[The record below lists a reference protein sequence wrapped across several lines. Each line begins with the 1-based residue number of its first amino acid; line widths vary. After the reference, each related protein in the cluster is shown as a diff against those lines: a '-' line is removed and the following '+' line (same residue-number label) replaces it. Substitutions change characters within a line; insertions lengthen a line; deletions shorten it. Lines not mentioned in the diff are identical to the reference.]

1 MILVQ
6 TLNMSRNPSG
16 CSDTCMRPLHASTP
30 PPPPSHQEKIVYETV
45 WSCLSMMRLVFLA
58 GHDEALNEGGAL
70 DEVRPEGE
78 DEELL

>member
-1 MILVQ
+1 
-6 TLNMSRNPSG
+6 
-16 CSDTCMRPLHASTP
+16 
-30 PPPPSHQEKIVYETV
+30 
-45 WSCLSMMRLVFLA
+45 MMCLVFLA